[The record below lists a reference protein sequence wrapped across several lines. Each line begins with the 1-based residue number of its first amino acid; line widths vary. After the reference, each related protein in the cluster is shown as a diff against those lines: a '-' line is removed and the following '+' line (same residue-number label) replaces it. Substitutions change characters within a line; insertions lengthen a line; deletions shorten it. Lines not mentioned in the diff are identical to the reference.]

1 MSALLLPV
9 VAAAFWG
16 GILLAGLGTQPSPA
30 VAVSAMAVGMIGAV
44 GAALGWHATQGRR
57 QERERVMAYLSG
69 WDRSDNGL
77 THVDAVRNG
86 SMRRRVAT
94 AIGLSLSFALIGAG
108 WGSLRRSHVAESPL
122 GLIAGH
128 LVRVEGSLASDPET
142 GMIGWTAI
150 VRADVVTPTVLT
162 SAGSFH
168 VHDGVWIQGRG
179 RAPSLSSGDRVAV
192 EGTLAPLRGSFGRY
206 LAGRGIPATLSVD
219 EIRSLGPP
227 RNAALRAATALRAK
241 LRESLLR
248 VLPSREAGLVMG
260 LTLGDTSR
268 LDPEVEEDFKA
279 TGLSHLTAVSGE
291 NVAMFLAPILAL
303 AGMVRLGRRGRLLL
317 GIAAVVFFVVL
328 TRGEPSVLRA
338 AVMTGL
344 TMLGIFL
351 GRPRSAPA
359 IIGGAVLILLAFDP
373 TLVYAIGFQLS
384 VGATA
389 GMALMTTPMAAR
401 LEFMPKPLALAT
413 AATLSAQ
420 AGVTPVIL
428 YHFGAVPSVTL
439 PANVLA
445 FPAVGPGMLFGLAA
459 GAVGLVSRPLGQA
472 IGVLS
477 VAPLRYLETLA
488 DRLARSPFPSIT
500 SPTGRLGLFALGVV
514 VVGAIGWWLR
524 RGRKPS
530 RRAIVV
536 ALLILPLFVWAGAV
550 RAGTPEGLTATFF
563 EVGWGDGALVRSP
576 GGATMLID
584 GGADLDLV
592 AIKLAALGIH
602 RIDVMVATHP
612 HADHIAGLAAVLAR
626 YPTGLVLDPGCP
638 ADSPY
643 YAEFLR
649 AVRASGVPFRHPRPP
664 ERLRVGDLLVSVLAP
679 RHCFFG
685 TDSDPNN
692 DSVVLHVRG
701 PGGSILFTGDV
712 EEPAQTELL
721 AGYTRGLTADVLKV
735 PHHGG
740 NTNVPAFLLATHARL
755 AVVSV
760 GPNRYGHPVASVL
773 ATLRSD
779 GMRVYRTDRA
789 GDVTVEFDQG
799 RLLIES
805 GRG

>member
-1 MSALLLPV
+1 VIALLLPV

-16 GILLAGLGTQPSPA
+16 GIVAAGLARPAGPPVA
-30 VAVSAMAVGMIGAV
+30 VAEMVVGLV
-44 GAALGWHATQGRR
+44 GATTTVVRWHFSEGWR
-57 QERERVMAYLSG
+57 QDREQVLAYLSA
-69 WDRSDNGL
+69 WDRLPNQA
-77 THVDAVRNG
+77 THEDVVREG
-86 SMRRRVAT
+86 SMRRRAAA
-94 AIGLSLSFALIGAG
+94 AIALSLSFALMGAG
-108 WGSLRRSHVAESPL
+108 WGALRRTHVAESPL

-128 LVRVEGSLASDPET
+128 LVRVEGSLATDPET
-142 GMIGWTAI
+142 GMTGWTAI
-150 VRADVVTPTVLT
+150 IRAEVVTPTVLT
-162 SAGSFH
+162 SAGTFH
-168 VHDGVWIQGRG
+168 VHDGLWIQGRDKT
-179 RAPSLSSGDRVAV
+179 PLLSAGDRVAV
-192 EGTLAPLRGSFGRY
+192 EGTLSPLRGSFGRY

-227 RNAALRAATALRAK
+227 TNPALRAATAIRSK
-241 LRESLLR
+241 LRDSLLR
-248 VLPSREAGLVMG
+248 VLPAREAGLVMG
-260 LTLGDTSR
+260 LALGDTSR
-268 LDPEVEEDFKA
+268 LDPEIEEDFKA

-303 AGMVRLGRRGRLLL
+303 AGMLRLGRRARLVA
-317 GIAAVVFFVVL
+317 GVAAVVFFVVL
-328 TRGEPSVLRA
+328 TRAEPSVLRA
-338 AVMTGL
+338 AVMAGL

-351 GRPRSAPA
+351 GRPRTPAA
-359 IIGGAVLILLAFDP
+359 IIGAAVLILLAFDP

-384 VGATA
+384 VAAAA
-389 GMALMTTPMAAR
+389 GMGLMTSPISGR
-401 LEFMPKPLALAT
+401 LGFLPKPLALAT

-428 YHFGAVPSVTL
+428 YQFGAVPTVTL

-459 GAVGLVSRPLGQA
+459 GAVGLLSAPLGQA
-472 IGVLS
+472 IGLLS

-500 SPTGRLGLFALGVV
+500 SPTGRLGLFAAGVA

-524 RGRKPS
+524 RGRELS
-530 RRAIVV
+530 RHVAVV
-536 ALLILPLFVWAGAV
+536 ALLVLPLFVWAGAV
-550 RAGTPEGLTATFF
+550 RAGTPAGLRATFF

-592 AIKLAALGIH
+592 ATKLAALGIH
-602 RIDVMVATHP
+602 RIDVIVATHP

-643 YAEFLR
+643 YREFLR
-649 AVRASGVPFRHPRPP
+649 AVRAAGVPFRHPRPP
-664 ERLRVGDLLVSVLAP
+664 ERLRVGDLRVSVLAP
-679 RHCFFG
+679 QHCFFG

-692 DSVVLHVRG
+692 DSVVLHIRG

-712 EEPAQTELL
+712 EDPAQAELL
-721 AGYTRGLTADVLKV
+721 ARDTPALAADVLKV

-740 NTNVPAFLLATHARL
+740 NTNLPAFLAAIHARL

-773 ATLRSD
+773 ATLRRD

>member
-1 MSALLLPV
+1 VSALLLPV

-16 GILLAGLGTQPSPA
+16 GILLAGLGTQATPL
-30 VAVSAMAVGMIGAV
+30 VAVGEMAAGVIGAV
-44 GAALGWHATQGRR
+44 AAAIRWHVTQGRG
-57 QERERVMAYLSG
+57 QERERVVAYLSAWSQRESG
-69 WDRSDNGL
+69 ATPAGPAREGSSRHRWAA
-77 THVDAVRNG
+77 AV
-86 SMRRRVAT
+86 AL
-94 AIGLSLSFALIGAG
+94 ACSFALMGAG
-108 WGSLRRSHVAESPL
+108 WGALRRSHVAESPL

-128 LVRVEGSLASDPET
+128 LVRVEGSLANDPET
-142 GMIGWTAI
+142 GMTGWTAI
-150 VRADVVTPTVLT
+150 VRADVVIPTVFT
-162 SAGSFH
+162 SAGTFH
-168 VHDGVWIQGRG
+168 VHDGIWIQGRG
-179 RAPSLSSGDRVAV
+179 RTPSLSAGDRVAV

-227 RNAALRAATALRAK
+227 PNPVLRAATALRAK
-241 LRESLLR
+241 LRDSLLR
-248 VLPSREAGLVMG
+248 VLPAREAGLVMG

-268 LDPEVEEDFKA
+268 LDPEVEEDFRA

-303 AGMVRLGRRGRLLL
+303 AGMLRLGRRARIVAGV
-317 GIAAVVFFVVL
+317 AAVVFFVVL

-338 AVMTGL
+338 AVMAGL

-351 GRPRSAPA
+351 GRPRTAAA
-359 IIGGAVLILLAFDP
+359 IIGAAVLILLAFDP

-384 VGATA
+384 VAATA
-389 GMALMTTPMAAR
+389 GMALMTSPISAR
-401 LEFMPKPLALAT
+401 LGFLPTPLALAT

-420 AGVTPVIL
+420 GGVTPVLL
-428 YHFGAVPSVTL
+428 YHFGAVPTVTL
-439 PANVLA
+439 LANVLA

-459 GAVGLVSRPLGQA
+459 GAMGLASLPLGQA
-472 IGVLS
+472 IGALS

-500 SPTGRLGLFALGVV
+500 SPTGRLGLFAVGVA

-530 RRAIVV
+530 RRVVVV
-536 ALLILPLFVWAGAV
+536 ALLILPVFLWAGAV
-550 RAGTPEGLTATFF
+550 RAGTPAGLRATFF

-592 AIKLAALGIH
+592 ATKLAALGIH

-664 ERLRVGDLLVSVLAP
+664 EELRVGDLEVTVLAP
-679 RHCFFG
+679 QHCFFG

-692 DSVVLHVRG
+692 ESVVLHVRG

-712 EEPAQTELL
+712 EEPAQAELL
-721 AGYTRGLTADVLKV
+721 ARDTRGLTADVLKV

-740 NTNVPAFLLATHARL
+740 NTNLPVFLMATHARL

-773 ATLRSD
+773 ATLRRD
-779 GMRVYRTDRA
+779 GMRVYRTDQA
-789 GDVTVEFDQG
+789 GDVTVEFDHG